1 MSQEP
6 LLKVEDL
13 KVSFHTY
20 AGEVQAVRGVSF
32 DVKAG
37 EVLAIIGESGC
48 GKSVTSRAIMS
59 LVRGPQGEIKKGSK
73 ILYEGKNILEMN
85 KKEQRAFRGGECS
98 MIFQDALVSLNP
110 TMKIGKQII
119 ENIVQHKKISKKE
132 ARQEAI
138 QLLEAVGIP
147 NPEKRIDQYPFEF
160 SGGMRQRAMIAIAI
174 ACNPKILIADE
185 PTTALDVTI
194 QAQIMELI
202 KSLKEKRNTAV
213 ILITHDF
220 GVVAGSA
227 NKVAVMY
234 AGQVIESGS
243 RDEIFYNPQHPYTL
257 ALLGSVPKLEWA
269 NKQLLQTIKGTPPDL
284 ISPPKGC
291 AFAKRCN
298 YCMNVCLEE
307 MPGTTDFEAGH
318 YTRCWLHDQE
328 VPESVKK
335 MFYDDR
341 KIITD
346 NENDV
351 TAVEGE

>member
-119 ENIVQHKKISKKE
+119 ENIIQHKKISKKE

-138 QLLEAVGIP
+138 ELLEAVGIP

-174 ACNPKILIADE
+174 ACNPKILIADA

-307 MPGTTDFEAGH
+307 MPGTTDFEADH
-318 YTRCWLHDQE
+318 YTRCWLHNQE